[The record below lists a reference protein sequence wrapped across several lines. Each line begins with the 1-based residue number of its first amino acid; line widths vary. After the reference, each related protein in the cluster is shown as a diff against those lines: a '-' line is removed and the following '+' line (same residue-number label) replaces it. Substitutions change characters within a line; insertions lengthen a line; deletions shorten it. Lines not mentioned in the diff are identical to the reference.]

1 MTKDGNAGEKK
12 IKKAVALGYDPS
24 KDGAPQVL
32 AKGKGLAADR
42 IVEIAKEKGVDLYED
57 PALVEALSAVDIGKE
72 IPEELYKVVA
82 EVLAFIYSLDGRLS
96 KANP

>member
-1 MTKDGNAGEKK
+1 MTKDGKPGDKK

-32 AKGKGLAADR
+32 AKGKGVVAGR

-96 KANP
+96 KAGS